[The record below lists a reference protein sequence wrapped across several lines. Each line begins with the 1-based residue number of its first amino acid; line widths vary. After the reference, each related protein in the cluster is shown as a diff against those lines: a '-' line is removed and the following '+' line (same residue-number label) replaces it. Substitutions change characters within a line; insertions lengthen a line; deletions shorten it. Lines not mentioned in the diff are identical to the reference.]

1 MLKIKRYFN
10 RNIKKVLITILILVM
25 IIIFIQVLNK
35 IAKDKK
41 SNTTNTEI
49 SKNSISD
56 EQRTTAITKD
66 VIEEE
71 KNTEIV
77 SIISDFVNKCNNKQ
91 LEEAY
96 NMLSTECKQQVYPSM
111 ENFKKSYYD
120 IVFSTQKEIDV
131 KSWIIKNNIY
141 TYKVSFTE
149 DLMANK
155 NAKQTED
162 YYSIV
167 KENDE
172 NKLNINGFIGSRQI
186 NKEKMINNINIKIKK
201 VYTYMEYEDYDI
213 EINNNLNNKIILD
226 TKEKTTTMYI
236 ADSNG
241 NKYYSKNYQL
251 SKFDL
256 EINAKSSKELNI
268 SFNKGYNSN
277 VTVKKIGFLNIQE
290 INNKKDN
297 KIEIDL

>member
-10 RNIKKVLITILILVM
+10 RNTKKVLITILILVM

-49 SKNSISD
+49 AKNSISD

-201 VYTYMEYEDYDI
+201 LYTYMEYEDYDI

-277 VTVKKIGFLNIQE
+277 VNVKKIGFLNIQE

>member
-49 SKNSISD
+49 AKNSISD

-96 NMLSTECKQQVYPSM
+96 NMLSTECKQQVYPSI

-186 NKEKMINNINIKIKK
+186 NKEK
-201 VYTYMEYEDYDI
+201 
-213 EINNNLNNKIILD
+213 L
-226 TKEKTTTMYI
+226 
-236 ADSNG
+236 
-241 NKYYSKNYQL
+241 
-251 SKFDL
+251 
-256 EINAKSSKELNI
+256 
-268 SFNKGYNSN
+268 
-277 VTVKKIGFLNIQE
+277 
-290 INNKKDN
+290 
-297 KIEIDL
+297 

>member
-49 SKNSISD
+49 AKNSISD

-96 NMLSTECKQQVYPSM
+96 NMLSTECKQQVYPSI

-167 KENDE
+167 KENAE

>member
-49 SKNSISD
+49 AKNSISD

-96 NMLSTECKQQVYPSM
+96 NMLSTECKQQVYPSI

-167 KENDE
+167 KENAE

-186 NKEKMINNINIKIKK
+186 NKEKIINNINIKIKK

>member
-10 RNIKKVLITILILVM
+10 RNTKKVLITILILVM

-49 SKNSISD
+49 AKNSISD

-277 VTVKKIGFLNIQE
+277 VNVKKIGFLNIQE

>member
-10 RNIKKVLITILILVM
+10 RNTKKVLITILILVM

-49 SKNSISD
+49 AKNSISD

-226 TKEKTTTMYI
+226 TKETTTTMYI

-277 VTVKKIGFLNIQE
+277 VNVKKIGFLNIQE